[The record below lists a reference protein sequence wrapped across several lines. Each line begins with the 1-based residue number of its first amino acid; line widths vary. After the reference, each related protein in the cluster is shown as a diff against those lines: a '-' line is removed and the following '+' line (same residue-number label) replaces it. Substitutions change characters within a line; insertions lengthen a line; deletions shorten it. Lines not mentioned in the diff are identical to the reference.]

1 MKIVGC
7 MKTAELRRL
16 GKLLYNRQ
24 AAALHKETWKT
35 ARMISTIYKKNENC
49 E

>member
-7 MKTAELRRL
+7 MKTAELRSL

-24 AAALHKETWKT
+24 VAALHKKTWKT
-35 ARMISTIYKKNENC
+35 ARVIGTYNK
-49 E
+49 